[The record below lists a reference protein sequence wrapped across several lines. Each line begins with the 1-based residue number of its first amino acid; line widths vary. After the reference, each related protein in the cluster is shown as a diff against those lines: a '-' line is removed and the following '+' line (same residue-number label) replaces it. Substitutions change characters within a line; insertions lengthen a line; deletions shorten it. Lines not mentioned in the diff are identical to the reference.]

1 MNTKTTSNSEAST
14 NILKNLC
21 FNQHIMKKTL
31 VLVVDRDDDFGV
43 KADVQTPVIGVNNC
57 LEAASQFGVIDPED
71 SDLNALYCAIS
82 VYLELQEDGKN
93 AEVALICGDE
103 HVGHR
108 SDLTLVSE
116 LEDVLDQVMPDS
128 VVLVGDGAED
138 EYIYPI
144 ISSRAHVDSVRKV
157 FVKQAPGLEGSLYII
172 TRMLSDPGKRK
183 RFLAP
188 VGILMMLLSLFFIL
202 PRLFIYTEDHNID
215 VIVGMSGSLAL
226 FCMGFII
233 TLYGY
238 NVGDKMDRFK
248 GYVVDSVMKNSTSF
262 IFLCLSLAVI
272 LIGTIYSVVEISK
285 LYIVGG
291 ITTIT
296 YFISSLVWPVAM
308 GIYTYIAGMM
318 IVDLQQRKTISLS
331 KIFYCLN
338 VTSVALVAIGILD
351 FALTYMNSTFNS
363 TNATFEIVLGI
374 ALSVFV
380 NFLKAKIA
388 PKKAGTDEV
397 L

>member
-1 MNTKTTSNSEAST
+1 
-14 NILKNLC
+14 
-21 FNQHIMKKTL
+21 MKKTL

-43 KADVQTPVIGVNNC
+43 KAQVQTPVIGVNNC
-57 LEAASQFGVIDPED
+57 LDAASQFGVIDSED
-71 SDLNALYCAIS
+71 SDLNALYCAIG
-82 VYLELQEDGKN
+82 VCLELQDDGKN
-93 AEVALICGDE
+93 AEVALICGDQ

-108 SDLTLVSE
+108 SDLALVGE
-116 LEDVLDQVMPDS
+116 LEEVLDQVMPDS

-157 FVKQAPGLEGSLYII
+157 FVKQAPGLEGSLYIF

-188 VGILMMLLSLFFIL
+188 IGILMMMLSLFFIL
-202 PRLFIYTEDHNID
+202 PRLFIYSENHD
-215 VIVGMSGSLAL
+215 VYTIAEMSGSLAV
-226 FCMGFII
+226 FCIGFVI

-238 NVGDKMDRFK
+238 SLGDRLDRLK
-248 GYVVDSVMKNSTSF
+248 DYLADNIMKNSTSF
-262 IFLCLSLAVI
+262 IFLCLSLAVV
-272 LIGTIYSVVEISK
+272 LIGVIYSVVEINK

-308 GIYTYIAGMM
+308 GLYTYIVGLM
-318 IVDLQQRKTISLS
+318 IIDLQQKRKISLS

-338 VTSVALVAIGILD
+338 ITSIAFVAIGILD
-351 FALTYMNSTFNS
+351 FALAYMNSTFNS
-363 TNATFEIVLGI
+363 RNATIEIILGI
-374 ALSVFV
+374 ALSVTV
-380 NFLKAKIA
+380 NFLKAKLVH
-388 PKKAGTDEV
+388 KRVKSDEV

>member
-1 MNTKTTSNSEAST
+1 
-14 NILKNLC
+14 
-21 FNQHIMKKTL
+21 MKKTL

-43 KADVQTPVIGVNNC
+43 KAHVHTPVIGVNNC
-57 LEAASQFGVIDPED
+57 LDAASQFGIIDSED
-71 SDLNALYCAIS
+71 SDLNALYCAIG
-82 VYLELQEDGKN
+82 VCLELQEDGKN
-93 AEVALICGDE
+93 ADVALICGDE

-108 SDLTLVSE
+108 SDLALVAE

-157 FVKQAPGLEGSLYII
+157 FVKQAPGLEGSLYIV

-202 PRLFIYTEDHNID
+202 PRLFIYVDEHNID
-215 VIVGMSGSLAL
+215 VIAEMSGSIAFLSIGL
-226 FCMGFII
+226 II

-238 NVGDKMDRFK
+238 NVSDKIERFK
-248 GYVVDSVMKNSTSF
+248 TYITDGVMKNSTSF
-262 IFLCLSLAVI
+262 IFMCLSLAVI
-272 LIGTIYSVVEISK
+272 LIGIIYSVVEINK

-291 ITTIT
+291 ITTFT

-308 GIYTYIAGMM
+308 AVYTYIAGMM
-318 IVDLQQRKTISLS
+318 MVDLQQRKKIALS

-363 TNATFEIVLGI
+363 TNATLEIVFGI
-374 ALSVFV
+374 ALSVSV
-380 NFLKAKIA
+380 NFLKTKIA
-388 PKKAGTDEV
+388 SKRADADEV